1 VAAIKLRKALESY
14 GVSVAGDARVG
25 RASPEASRI
34 TLTSSAPLERILHA
48 VNGDSDNF
56 TAEMLLKHLGAAIRG
71 NGTSDAGT
79 AVVTDVLSEAGIP
92 LNGVRLRDGSGLS
105 LLDRLT
111 ARTLATLLLAA
122 WQDPGLRRVFLHTL
136 AVSGRR
142 GTLDE
147 RLEGPAVYGK
157 IAAKT
162 GTTSRASALA
172 GYVDGRYAFA
182 VLQNGSPV
190 SWWWA
195 RRAQDRFVTVLA
207 KS

>member
-1 VAAIKLRKALESY
+1 
-14 GVSVAGDARVG
+14 
-25 RASPEASRI
+25 
-34 TLTSSAPLERILHA
+34 
-48 VNGDSDNF
+48 
-56 TAEMLLKHLGAAIRG
+56 MLLKHLGAAVRG
-71 NGTSDAGT
+71 KGTTDAGT
-79 AVVTDVLSEAGIP
+79 AVVMDVLTETGIP
-92 LNGVRLRDGSGLS
+92 LDGVRLRDASGLS

-111 ARTLATLLLAA
+111 VRTLASLLVAA
-122 WQDPGLRRVFLHTL
+122 WQDPAMRDVFLRTL

-147 RLEGPAVYGK
+147 RLEAPAVEGK
-157 IAAKT
+157 VVAKT
-162 GTTSRASALA
+162 GTTNRASALA
-172 GYVDGRYAFA
+172 GFVKGRYAFA